1 MLCAAL
7 ADAGAHK
14 ASAKSTLH
22 EILHTQGA
30 EAVV

>member
-22 EILHTQGA
+22 EILHTQSV
-30 EAVV
+30 ETMV